1 MKTSNAKTF
10 QWLPPT
16 PANILHKSNVTQWL
30 HFGNLRK
37 LLSANADGT

>member
-1 MKTSNAKTF
+1 MQISNAKTF
-10 QWLPPT
+10 QWLSRT
-16 PANILHKSNVTQWL
+16 PANILYKSNVILRL